1 MNRKQEIECCIDSI
15 IEKIN
20 NYKNKPDTYDC
31 LDTLKEKVDKMIESG
46 KEILKY
52 IEEYNSI

>member
-20 NYKNKPDTYDC
+20 NYKNRPDTCDS
-31 LDTLKEKVDKMIESG
+31 LDTLKVKLDKLIESS
-46 KEILKY
+46 KEILEY
-52 IEEYNSI
+52 IGEYNSI

>member
-20 NYKNKPDTYDC
+20 DYKNRPDTNDS
-31 LDTLKEKVDKMIESG
+31 VDKLKVKLDKLIESS

-52 IEEYNSI
+52 IDEYNSI

>member
-1 MNRKQEIECCIDSI
+1 MNRKQEIECCMDSI
-15 IEKIN
+15 IEKIKK
-20 NYKNKPDTYDC
+20 YKNQPETYDSV
-31 LDTLKEKVDKMIESG
+31 DTLKEKIDKMIESG